1 MYMFFRV
8 PDDLTNLDIS
18 NGQCYNASVLQNVT
32 FGYQGLPFGI
42 GESQEGA
49 ASSLVAMSENR
60 FGLLL
65 RVVLAFVG
73 AAALFGS

>member
-18 NGQCYNASVLQNVT
+18 SGQCYNASIPQNVT

-49 ASSLVAMSENR
+49 APSLVAVSKNR
-60 FGLLL
+60 LGLSLG
-65 RVVLAFVG
+65 VVLAFMG
-73 AAALFGS
+73 AVALFGS